1 MSLTS
6 SLNIGYSALTASQ
19 LAIQVTGNNL
29 ANLATPGYSRQ
40 LAILTPMRGSGL
52 LGLNSGRGV
61 RILDVQR
68 QVDQALQS
76 RLWTG
81 VSREHGAARALQ
93 IIAQIETTLNELSGF
108 DVSSAMSEFF
118 NIWSE
123 GGNLTTVG
131 PTIVQQGDTL
141 AGHLRQVRRELYEQ
155 RSQVD
160 GQLASAVAHADAIL
174 NEIARLNAEIVSVEG
189 TAGTASA
196 LRDQRDMLVTNLSE
210 FMEVNVIEQ
219 SGGNLDVFVG
229 STPIILGSRARGLT
243 LDRTSQGNQIS
254 VAVRVTSDG
263 TRLPINDGMIGAL
276 LSSRDA
282 TINDTIE
289 KLDELAAQL
298 IFRVNRLHATGRNE
312 RGFTSLMSTLRVL
325 PADRGLALNDPNN
338 TSLSGLP
345 FGPTNGGFMVHVTS
359 TATGATEIVRI
370 DVDLDGI
377 NASGSAG
384 FQDDTSLDD
393 ITAALNAITG
403 LSAAVSPDGRM
414 SITASAGYEFSFAQ
428 DSSDVLATL
437 GVNSF
442 FEGTSAGDIAVR
454 ADLQADPTGV
464 TLGRDENGT
473 FVANGTALAIAGV
486 QSEALEAFSG
496 MSVDEFW
503 AGAVSNLGVKA
514 GAARTNADATR
525 VVRESLQAQRD
536 ATSGVSVDEESLN
549 LINYQRAYQGAARF
563 IQIVDELTRTLIS
576 LV

>member
-52 LGLNSGRGV
+52 PGLNSGRGV

-243 LDRTSQGNQIS
+243 LERTSQGNQIS

-263 TRLPINDGMIGAL
+263 TKLPINDGMIGAL

-454 ADLQADPTGV
+454 TDLQADPTGV

>member
-52 LGLNSGRGV
+52 PGLNSGRGV

-243 LDRTSQGNQIS
+243 LERTSQGNQIS

-263 TRLPINDGMIGAL
+263 TKLPINDGMIGAL

-312 RGFTSLMSTLRVL
+312 RGFTSLTSTLRVL
-325 PADRGLALNDPNN
+325 TADRGLALNDPNN
-338 TSLSGLP
+338 ASLSGLP

-403 LSAAVSPDGRM
+403 LSATVSPDGRLN
-414 SITASAGYEFSFAQ
+414 ITASAGYEFSFAQ

-442 FEGTSAGDIAVR
+442 FEG
-454 ADLQADPTGV
+454 
-464 TLGRDENGT
+464 
-473 FVANGTALAIAGV
+473 
-486 QSEALEAFSG
+486 
-496 MSVDEFW
+496 
-503 AGAVSNLGVKA
+503 
-514 GAARTNADATR
+514 
-525 VVRESLQAQRD
+525 
-536 ATSGVSVDEESLN
+536 
-549 LINYQRAYQGAARF
+549 
-563 IQIVDELTRTLIS
+563 
-576 LV
+576 

>member
-52 LGLNSGRGV
+52 PGLNSGRGV

-174 NEIARLNAEIVSVEG
+174 NEIARLNVEIVSVEG

-243 LDRTSQGNQIS
+243 LERTSQGNQIS

-263 TRLPINDGMIGAL
+263 TKLPINDGMIGAL

-403 LSAAVSPDGRM
+403 LSATVSPDGRLN
-414 SITASAGYEFSFAQ
+414 ITASAGYEFSFAQ

>member
-40 LAILTPMRGSGL
+40 IAILTPIRGSGL
-52 LGLNSGRGV
+52 PGLNSGRGV

-174 NEIARLNAEIVSVEG
+174 NEIARLNVEIVSVEG

-196 LRDQRDMLVTNLSE
+196 LRDQRDMLVTRLSE

-263 TRLPINDGMIGAL
+263 TKLPINDGMIGAL

-282 TINDTIE
+282 TIVDTIE

-312 RGFTSLMSTLRVL
+312 RGFTSLTSTLRVL

-403 LSAAVSPDGRM
+403 LSATVSPDGRL

-563 IQIVDELTRTLIS
+563 IQIVHELTRTLIS